1 MPSEIAVVNT
11 IAQVVTDPQIEHRGM
26 VTELAAPDGR
36 RARVMGD
43 PIVFADAPAAE
54 SRFPPRLGE
63 HTAEV
68 LREVLGLPKG
78 EIEDLVRKSVVRVG

>member
-1 MPSEIAVVNT
+1 MVQEIDHPGIGPLRMVASPLKLASTPPSI
-11 IAQVVTDPQIEHRGM
+11 
-26 VTELAAPDGR
+26 R
-36 RARVMGD
+36 RH
-43 PIVFADAPAAE
+43 
-54 SRFPPRLGE
+54 PPMHGE